1 MLTLDAARNTATNS
15 DYIPFAAD
23 IEADIRLTQRA
34 MREIDDE
41 GVSGQT
47 LKGWLDA
54 FSHLAAKYINR
65 AGALCGIFLENA
77 AVEGGKEF
85 GKTVVKVGG
94 IAASLY
100 FAGIDFHGIAV
111 AIGAFLTLKQSAH

>member
-65 AGALCGIFLENA
+65 AVPC
-77 AVEGGKEF
+77 
-85 GKTVVKVGG
+85 
-94 IAASLY
+94 AASSWRMRRLKEARNSARRLSRW
-100 FAGIDFHGIAV
+100 AGSPPRCISLGSIFMASPLRSV
-111 AIGAFLTLKQSAH
+111 RS